1 MLWIPIPL
9 WVVTNIDIPDSS
21 IKAILLRRGLCSQ
34 ILMLK
39 IDSWSI
45 DTVVL
50 FDKCQSVCACIT
62 YSMNAILEFWS
73 TAAIQLTDVTSKNCF
88 DRERLM
94 WIRFA
99 RHIPFR
105 RAHINSKALY
115 KLDLAREAAP
125 GWKKDWP
132 RVQSCSHRVM
142 QRYGKR

>member
-1 MLWIPIPL
+1 MTSLILPSNWYCFREVSTHLSKLVSSNSNARPRHFKSGQDPL
-9 WVVTNIDIPDSS
+9 IMKSNLSLYKS
-21 IKAILLRRGLCSQ
+21 GQCLYY
-34 ILMLK
+34 
-39 IDSWSI
+39 
-45 DTVVL
+45 
-50 FDKCQSVCACIT
+50 SV
-62 YSMNAILEFWS
+62 NVILEFWS